1 MKRSSVWRILAVV
14 VVAVTVSAAVVAV
27 SPGPAFAQS
36 GGFGDVADDR
46 YFSVPVK
53 VLAEQGVFAGTECAA
68 GFCPDEPID
77 RKTMA
82 VWIVRV
88 LDGQDPEAVTTT
100 RFDDVAADSF
110 YAPFIERMAEL
121 EVTTGC
127 GDLTIFCPDDNV
139 SRAQA
144 ATFLSRAFKL
154 PDGPDPGFS
163 DVPGDTWYTA
173 HVARLAASGITTG
186 CGDLTIFCPDDN
198 VSRAQM
204 ATFLYRALAVPAP
217 LEPAPLEPAPLEPAP
232 LETVDYNQI
241 NGLLSSIGALDD
253 AEGCPKS
260 ATPGSLEGRVE
271 FIRIEGGCVLIEY
284 EQLDGRTLAQA
295 RRDLAEDPTVIA
307 ADLPVAEFRA
317 RQDYDYASG
326 DPDAGRQW
334 HLRQLDAK
342 ALWDGWPA
350 GALVT
355 VAVIDSGV
363 DATHGDLNDN
373 VVDTGHDCHRRD
385 QTSHGTHV
393 AGIAAAEAGNGVAVA
408 GIAPQAR
415 ILSIKMPLGEDEDLR
430 DRECEEEVQ
439 TLPQALQLAVENGA
453 DVINM
458 SLGVVWHQAI
468 PFPTTWD
475 VAIHLATTSNVV
487 LVASAGNRGIRF
499 SNRDAPEIPAIH
511 PDVISV
517 AATTESGARA
527 SFSTSNR
534 WVDIA
539 APGYQIYSTVPCSGA
554 SGCSSGDNQNGTSM
568 AAPMVSGV
576 VAHMKARYPD
586 ATPAQIRQAMFSTA
600 LQPGSTQTG
609 VRTNDFGWGMIQPH
623 AAIVALG
630 SAVGVDN
637 AAPRFISPSQ
647 RSVAENTTGAGA
659 VTAVDEDD
667 AVTGYTI
674 SGGSDQGLFTVN
686 SNGDLEFVSPADFE
700 APTDADTD
708 NIYEVAVTAT
718 SGFGARALTATQTI
732 RLSVTDTA
740 EPPGAPDPP
749 TLEPATGSVSAV
761 WDEPAT
767 SGPPINDYDLQY
779 RAVDSPDEVLG
790 TREWNDVG
798 RDLWNVGCEIWNV
811 GGDGR
816 DLWDD
821 TWDGAG
827 KAGRDVGDLI
837 GDRLLRSTDAGTG
850 WGHVWDT
857 GCDIWRDLGETI
869 WGPIWEVGEDFA
881 EIGNEIA
888 EGFADWFD
896 RAGDDG
902 RGIGAAI
909 GDLAQAFGDIFGS
922 IGDVFGGIFGIFG
935 IFANLS
941 TLEESDWSDWADWP
955 HTGTTTTA
963 TITRLD
969 EGSAYQAR
977 VRANS
982 LEGSGIWSEPSTA
995 STTVTGSNAP
1005 PRFTSPA
1012 AFEVREPAVAVGTVA
1027 ASDADSQD
1035 SVNAYQISGGADAA
1049 SLRIDPISGTLEFT
1063 VAPDYENP
1071 TDADSN
1077 NDYEVTVTATGGAGR
1092 RLLAAMQTITVAVT
1106 DDTSETA
1113 GPPAAPPEPSLVDA
1127 SETSLTVQW
1136 QQPASAGSTVVG
1148 YDVQYRQAD
1157 PAGGW
1162 SGWPH
1167 TGTTRRTTISGL
1179 DSNTR
1184 YQVRVRAIGRAGAGE
1199 WSQPLVATTASN
1211 RAPRFTSP
1219 ASVAVRENTIQ
1230 AVKVRAVDT
1239 DAPDSVSTYGITAGA
1254 DHTAFEIDGLGNL
1267 AFKSAPD
1274 YDDPQ
1279 DANGDNTYEVVV
1291 AATSGRTQRIR
1302 TTTQQIRVVV
1312 TDDTSEAPPGP
1323 PNQHYAFEGSSI
1335 VLGWDAVADAS
1346 YYRIYYDDFFSS
1358 GCRVSSGGRASFCEE
1373 LAANINDT
1381 SYTHSDP
1388 DPDTNYYW
1396 VVACNSS
1403 GCSPVDSNRPA
1414 TTVGTAPDTPTA
1426 RYVFEGSTIVLGW
1439 DAVADASY
1447 YRIYY
1452 DDFFSSSCRVSSGGR
1467 ASFCEELATNITGT
1481 SYTHTDPDDDNNY
1494 YWVVACNNSG
1504 CSPVD
1509 SDSPATTVGT
1519 APDTPTARYAFE
1531 GSTIVLGWDAVA
1543 DASYYRIYYDDF
1555 HDSSCRVSSGGNA
1568 SFCKELATNITGTS
1582 YTHTDPDD
1590 DNNYYWVV
1598 ACNNSGCSPVD
1609 SNNPAT
1615 TVGTAPD
1622 TPTARYAFEG
1632 STIVLGWDAV
1642 ADASYYRI
1650 YYDDFHDSSCR
1661 VNSGGNASFCKE
1673 LATNITGTSYT
1684 HTDPDDD
1691 NNYYWVVACNNS
1703 GCSPVDS
1710 NNPATTVGTAPDTP
1724 TARYAFEGS
1733 GIVLSWDAVADASYY
1748 RIYYDD
1754 FFPSSCRVSSGGNA
1768 SFCKELATNIT
1779 GTSYTHTDPDDDNN
1793 YYWVVACNSSG
1804 CSPVDSNNPATTVA
1818 TTDDTA
1824 EAPPA
1829 PTNQHYAFE
1838 GSTIV
1843 LGWDAVADASYYRIY
1858 YDDFFPSSCRVNS
1871 GGNASFCKEL
1881 ATNITGTSYTHT
1893 DPDDDNNYYWVVA
1906 CNSSGCS
1913 PVDSNNPATTVG
1925 TAPDTPTARYAF
1937 EGSGIV
1943 LSWDAVADASY
1954 YRIYYDD
1961 FFPSSC
1967 RVSSGG
1973 NASFCK
1979 ELATNITG
1987 TSYTHTDPDDDNN
2000 YYWVVACNSS
2010 GCSPVDS
2017 NNPATTVATT
2027 DDTAEAPPAPTNQH
2041 YAFEGSTIV
2050 LGWDAVADASYYRI
2064 YYDDFFPSSCRVN
2077 SGGNASF
2084 CKELATNITGTSYT
2098 HTDPD
2103 DDNNYYWVVACNS
2116 SGCSPVDSN
2125 NPATTVG
2132 TAPDTPTARYA
2143 FEGSTI
2149 VLSWDAVADASYY
2162 RIYYDDFF
2170 PSSCRVNSGGNAS
2183 FCKELATNITGTSY
2197 THTDPDDDNNYYWV
2211 VACNSSG
2218 CSPVDSNNPAT
2229 TVGTAPDT
2237 PTARYAFEGSTI
2249 VLGWDAV
2256 ADASYYRIYYDDF
2269 FPSSCRVSSGGNA
2282 SFCKE
2287 LATNITGTSYTH
2299 TDPDDDNNYYW
2310 VVACNSSGC
2319 SPVDSNNP
2327 ATTVPTTTTA

>member
-1 MKRSSVWRILAVV
+1 MKRSSVWRILAAVV
-14 VVAVTVSAAVVAV
+14 VTVTVSTAVAAV

-68 GFCPDEPID
+68 GFCPDDPLD

-82 VWIVRV
+82 VWIVRM

-110 YAPFIERMAEL
+110 HAPFIERMAEL

-127 GDLTIFCPDDNV
+127 GGSGFCPDRIVN
-139 SRAQA
+139 RAETA
-144 ATFLSRAFKL
+144 AFLSRAYKL
-154 PDGPDPGFS
+154 PDGADPGFG
-163 DVPGDTWYTA
+163 DVPGDAWYA
-173 HVARLAASGITTG
+173 ADVARLAVSKITTG
-186 CGDLTIFCPDDN
+186 CGDGTMFCPLDD

-204 ATFLYRALAVPAP
+204 ATFLYRAPVVPEP
-217 LEPAPLEPAPLEPAP
+217 LEPEPLEPEPLEPEP
-232 LETVDYNQI
+232 LEPEPLEPEPLEPEPLEPEPLEPEPLEPEPLEPEPLEPEPLEPEPLEPEPLEPEPLEPEPLEPEPLEPEPLEPEPLEPEPLEPEPLEPEQTVDYNQI

-253 AEGCPKS
+253 AEGCPES

-271 FIRIEGGCVLIEY
+271 IIRIEGGCVLIEY

-307 ADLPVAEFRA
+307 ADLPVAEFGA

-334 HLRQLDAK
+334 HLQQLDAK

-385 QTSHGTHV
+385 MSSHGTHV

-415 ILSIKMPLGEDEDLR
+415 ILPIKMPLSDDPIDGE
-430 DRECEEEVQ
+430 CAEEVW
-439 TLPQALQLAVENGA
+439 TLPQALKLAVENGA

-458 SLGVVWHQAI
+458 SLGLVWHEAK
-468 PFPTTWD
+468 PFPTTLD
-475 VAIHLATTSNVV
+475 VAIHLAATSNVV
-487 LVASAGNRGIRF
+487 LVAAAGNRGNQF
-499 SNRDAPEIPAIH
+499 FNRDAPEIPAIH

-517 AATTESGARA
+517 AATRQSGGRA
-527 SFSTSNR
+527 PFSTSNR

-539 APGYQIYSTVPCSGA
+539 APGLQIYSTVPCSGA
-554 SGCSSGDNQNGTSM
+554 SGCSGDNKNGTSM

-600 LQPGSTQTG
+600 LQPGSTRTE

-659 VTAVDEDD
+659 VAAVDEDD

-700 APTDADTD
+700 GPTDADTD

-761 WDEPAT
+761 WHEPVT

-798 RDLWNVGCEIWNV
+798 RDLWNVGCDIWRDL

-821 TWDGAG
+821 TWDEAG
-827 KAGRDVGDLI
+827 RAGRDIGDLI
-837 GDRLLRSTDAGTG
+837 GDRLLRGTDAGTG

-857 GCDIWRDLGETI
+857 GCDIWRDLGETV
-869 WGPIWEVGEDFA
+869 WRPIWEVGEDLA
-881 EIGNEIA
+881 EIGHEIA

-896 RAGDDG
+896 NAGDAG

-909 GDLAQAFGDIFGS
+909 GDLAQAFGDIFGGIGDVFGG
-922 IGDVFGGIFGIFG
+922 IGDVFGGIFGLFG
-935 IFANLS
+935 NLS

-963 TITRLD
+963 TITGLD

-977 VRANS
+977 VRANNP
-982 LEGSGIWSEPSTA
+982 EGSGIWSEPSTA
-995 STTVTGSNAP
+995 STTVTGSNTP

-1092 RLLAAMQTITVAVT
+1092 RLLAATQTITVTVT

-1113 GPPAAPPEPSLVDA
+1113 GPPAAPSEPSLVDA

-1136 QQPASAGSTVVG
+1136 QQPASAGSIIAG

-1162 SGWPH
+1162 TGWPH
-1167 TGTTRRTTISGL
+1167 TGTARRTTISGL

-1199 WSQPLVATTASN
+1199 WSPPLVATTASN
-1211 RAPRFTSP
+1211 RAPLFTSP
-1219 ASVAVRENTIQ
+1219 ASVTVRENNIQ
-1230 AVKVRAVDT
+1230 AVRVRAVDA

-1254 DHTAFEIDGLGNL
+1254 DHTAFEIDGIGNL

-1302 TTTQQIRVVV
+1302 TATQQIMVVV

-1323 PNQHYAFEGSSI
+1323 PNQHYAFEGSTI
-1335 VLGWDAVADAS
+1335 VLSWDAVADAS
-1346 YYRIYYDDFFSS
+1346 YYRIYYHDFFPSS
-1358 GCRVSSGGRASFCEE
+1358 CRVNSGSNASFCDE
-1373 LAANINDT
+1373 LATNITGT
-1381 SYTHSDP
+1381 SYTHTDP
-1388 DPDTNYYW
+1388 DDDTNYYW

-1403 GCSPVDSNRPA
+1403 GCSPVDSN
-1414 TTVGTAPDTPTA
+1414 
-1426 RYVFEGSTIVLGW
+1426 
-1439 DAVADASY
+1439 
-1447 YRIYY
+1447 
-1452 DDFFSSSCRVSSGGR
+1452 
-1467 ASFCEELATNITGT
+1467 
-1481 SYTHTDPDDDNNY
+1481 
-1494 YWVVACNNSG
+1494 
-1504 CSPVD
+1504 
-1509 SDSPATTVGT
+1509 SPATTVGT

-1555 HDSSCRVSSGGNA
+1555 
-1568 SFCKELATNITGTS
+1568 F
-1582 YTHTDPDD
+1582 P
-1590 DNNYYWVV
+1590 
-1598 ACNNSGCSPVD
+1598 
-1609 SNNPAT
+1609 
-1615 TVGTAPD
+1615 
-1622 TPTARYAFEG
+1622 
-1632 STIVLGWDAV
+1632 
-1642 ADASYYRI
+1642 
-1650 YYDDFHDSSCR
+1650 SSCR
-1661 VNSGGNASFCKE
+1661 VNSGGNASFCDE

-1684 HTDPDDD
+1684 H
-1691 NNYYWVVACNNS
+1691 NN
-1703 GCSPVDS
+1703 
-1710 NNPATTVGTAPDTP
+1710 
-1724 TARYAFEGS
+1724 
-1733 GIVLSWDAVADASYY
+1733 
-1748 RIYYDD
+1748 
-1754 FFPSSCRVSSGGNA
+1754 
-1768 SFCKELATNIT
+1768 
-1779 GTSYTHTDPDDDNN
+1779 PDDDNN

-1804 CSPVDSNNPATTVA
+1804 CSPVDSNNPATT
-1818 TTDDTA
+1818 
-1824 EAPPA
+1824 
-1829 PTNQHYAFE
+1829 
-1838 GSTIV
+1838 I
-1843 LGWDAVADASYYRIY
+1843 
-1858 YDDFFPSSCRVNS
+1858 
-1871 GGNASFCKEL
+1871 
-1881 ATNITGTSYTHT
+1881 
-1893 DPDDDNNYYWVVA
+1893 
-1906 CNSSGCS
+1906 
-1913 PVDSNNPATTVG
+1913 G

-1937 EGSGIV
+1937 EGSTIV
-1943 LSWDAVADASY
+1943 LSWDPVADASY
-1954 YRIYYDD
+1954 YRIYYHD
-1961 FFPSSC
+1961 FFS
-1967 RVSSGG
+1967 
-1973 NASFCK
+1973 
-1979 ELATNITG
+1979 
-1987 TSYTHTDPDDDNN
+1987 
-2000 YYWVVACNSS
+2000 
-2010 GCSPVDS
+2010 
-2017 NNPATTVATT
+2017 
-2027 DDTAEAPPAPTNQH
+2027 
-2041 YAFEGSTIV
+2041 
-2050 LGWDAVADASYYRI
+2050 
-2064 YYDDFFPSSCRVN
+2064 SSCRVN

-2084 CKELATNITGTSYT
+2084 CDELATNITGTSYT
-2098 HTDPD
+2098 HNNPD

-2149 VLSWDAVADASYY
+2149 VLSWDPVADASYY
-2162 RIYYDDFF
+2162 RIYYHDFF
-2170 PSSCRVNSGGNAS
+2170 SSSCRVNSGGNAS
-2183 FCKELATNITGTSY
+2183 FCDELATNITGTSY
-2197 THTDPDDDNNYYWV
+2197 THNNPDDDNNYYWV
-2211 VACNSSG
+2211 VACNTRLRIRDRVELG
-2218 CSPVDSNNPAT
+2218 PGGRRELLQDLLPRLLPRRA
-2229 TVGTAPDT
+2229 
-2237 PTARYAFEGSTI
+2237 GSTQGAMRRS
-2249 VLGWDAV
+2249 V
-2256 ADASYYRIYYDDF
+2256 
-2269 FPSSCRVSSGGNA
+2269 
-2282 SFCKE
+2282 
-2287 LATNITGTSYTH
+2287 TNSPPTSQAPPT
-2299 TDPDDDNNYYW
+2299 
-2310 VVACNSSGC
+2310 
-2319 SPVDSNNP
+2319 
-2327 ATTVPTTTTA
+2327 PTTTPTTLRVRRVRRSC

>member
-14 VVAVTVSAAVVAV
+14 VVAVTVSAAVAAV

-46 YFSVPVK
+46 YFSVPVT

-68 GFCPDEPID
+68 GFCPDDPLD

-82 VWIVRV
+82 VWIVRM

-127 GDLTIFCPDDNV
+127 GDRTMFCPDDNV
-139 SRAQA
+139 SRAQT
-144 ATFLSRAFKL
+144 ATFLSRAYKL
-154 PDGPDPGFS
+154 PEGPDPGFS

-186 CGDLTIFCPDDN
+186 CGDRTMFCPNDD

-204 ATFLYRALAVPAP
+204 ATFLYRARAV
-217 LEPAPLEPAPLEPAP
+217 PAPLEPAPLEPAP

-241 NGLLSSIGALDD
+241 NGLLSTIGALDD
-253 AEGCPKS
+253 AEGCPES

-271 FIRIEGGCVLIEY
+271 VIRIENGCVLIEY

-307 ADLPVAEFRA
+307 ADLPVTELGA
-317 RQDYDYASG
+317 RQNYDYASG

-385 QTSHGTHV
+385 LTSHGTHV

-415 ILSIKMPLGEDEDLR
+415 ILPIKLPLANDPIDGE
-430 DRECEEEVQ
+430 CAEEVR
-439 TLPQALQLAVENGA
+439 TLPQALKMAVENGA

-458 SLGVVWHQAI
+458 SLGGVWHEAR

-487 LVASAGNRGIRF
+487 LVAAAGNRGDQF
-499 SNRDAPEIPAIH
+499 ANRDAPEIPAIH

-517 AATTESGARA
+517 AATTQSGARA
-527 SFSTSNR
+527 PFSTSNR
-534 WVDIA
+534 WVNIA
-539 APGYQIYSTVPCSGA
+539 APGYQIYSTVPCSEA

-600 LQPGSTQTG
+600 LQPGSTRTG

-667 AVTGYTI
+667 AVTGYAI

-761 WDEPAT
+761 WHEPAT

-779 RAVDSPDEVLG
+779 RAVDSSDEVLG

-798 RDLWNVGCEIWNV
+798 RDLWNVGCDIWRDL

-821 TWDGAG
+821 TWDD
-827 KAGRDVGDLI
+827 AGRAGQDIGDLI
-837 GDRLLRSTDAGTG
+837 GERLLRGTDAGTG

-857 GCDIWRDLGETI
+857 GCDIWRDLGETV
-869 WGPIWEVGEDFA
+869 WGPIWEVGEDLA
-881 EIGNEIA
+881 EIGHEIA
-888 EGFADWFD
+888 ESFADWFD
-896 RAGDDG
+896 RAGEAG
-902 RGIGAAI
+902 RGIGRAI
-909 GDLAQAFGDIFGS
+909 GDIAQAFGDIFRGIS
-922 IGDVFGGIFGIFG
+922 DVIHGIGDVVHGIPGFFGFFG
-935 IFANLS
+935 NLS

-1092 RLLAAMQTITVAVT
+1092 RLLAVTQTITVAVT

-1230 AVKVRAVDT
+1230 AVRVRAVDT

-1346 YYRIYYDDFFSS
+1346 YYRIYYDDFFPSS
-1358 GCRVSSGGRASFCEE
+1358 CRVNSGGNASFCKE
-1373 LAANINDT
+1373 LDTNITGT
-1381 SYTHSDP
+1381 SYTHNNP

-1396 VVACNSS
+1396 VVACNNS
-1403 GCSPVDSNRPA
+1403 GCSPVDNNNPA

-1426 RYVFEGSTIVLGW
+1426 HYAFKGSTIVLGW
-1439 DAVADASY
+1439 DAVAGASY

-1452 DDFFSSSCRVSSGGR
+1452 DDFFSSSCRVSSGGN
-1467 ASFCEELATNITGT
+1467 ASFCE
-1481 SYTHTDPDDDNNY
+1481 
-1494 YWVVACNNSG
+1494 
-1504 CSPVD
+1504 
-1509 SDSPATTVGT
+1509 
-1519 APDTPTARYAFE
+1519 
-1531 GSTIVLGWDAVA
+1531 
-1543 DASYYRIYYDDF
+1543 
-1555 HDSSCRVSSGGNA
+1555 
-1568 SFCKELATNITGTS
+1568 
-1582 YTHTDPDD
+1582 
-1590 DNNYYWVV
+1590 
-1598 ACNNSGCSPVD
+1598 
-1609 SNNPAT
+1609 
-1615 TVGTAPD
+1615 
-1622 TPTARYAFEG
+1622 
-1632 STIVLGWDAV
+1632 
-1642 ADASYYRI
+1642 
-1650 YYDDFHDSSCR
+1650 
-1661 VNSGGNASFCKE
+1661 
-1673 LATNITGTSYT
+1673 
-1684 HTDPDDD
+1684 
-1691 NNYYWVVACNNS
+1691 
-1703 GCSPVDS
+1703 
-1710 NNPATTVGTAPDTP
+1710 
-1724 TARYAFEGS
+1724 
-1733 GIVLSWDAVADASYY
+1733 
-1748 RIYYDD
+1748 
-1754 FFPSSCRVSSGGNA
+1754 
-1768 SFCKELATNIT
+1768 
-1779 GTSYTHTDPDDDNN
+1779 
-1793 YYWVVACNSSG
+1793 
-1804 CSPVDSNNPATTVA
+1804 
-1818 TTDDTA
+1818 
-1824 EAPPA
+1824 
-1829 PTNQHYAFE
+1829 
-1838 GSTIV
+1838 
-1843 LGWDAVADASYYRIY
+1843 
-1858 YDDFFPSSCRVNS
+1858 
-1871 GGNASFCKEL
+1871 EL

-1925 TAPDTPTARYAF
+1925 TAPDTPTAHYAF
-1937 EGSGIV
+1937 KGSSIV
-1943 LSWDAVADASY
+1943 LGWDPVADASY
-1954 YRIYYDD
+1954 YNVYYDD
-1961 FFPSSC
+1961 FFSSAC

-1973 NASFCK
+1973 NASFCD

-1987 TSYTHTDPDDDNN
+1987 TSYTHNNPDDDNN

-2017 NNPATTVATT
+2017 NNPATTVGTAQDTGTSYTHNNPDDDNNYYWVVACNSSGCSPVDSNNPATT
-2027 DDTAEAPPAPTNQH
+2027 VGTAPDTPTAH
-2041 YAFEGSTIV
+2041 YAFEGSSIVLGWDAVDGASYYNVYYDDFHDSSCRVNSGGNASFCEELATNITDTDYTHNNPDPDTNYYWVVACNNSGCSPVDSNNPATTIGTAPDTPTAHYAFKGSTIVLGWDPVADASYYNVYYDDFFSSSCRVSSGGNASFCDELATNITGTSYTHNNPDDDNNYYWVVACNNSGCSPVDSNNPATNTGTAPDTPTARYAFKGSTIV

-2064 YYDDFFPSSCRVN
+2064 YYDDFFSSSCRVSPGGRASFCEELATN
-2077 SGGNASF
+2077 ITGTSYTHNNPDDDNNYYWVVACNSSGCSPVDSNNPATNTGTAPDTPTARYAFKGSTIVLGWDPVADASYYNVYYDDFFSSACRVSSGGNASF
-2084 CKELATNITGTSYT
+2084 CDELATNITGTSYT
-2098 HTDPD
+2098 HTNP

-2143 FEGSTI
+2143 FKGSTI
-2149 VLSWDAVADASYY
+2149 VLGWDAVAGASYY

-2170 PSSCRVNSGGNAS
+2170 SSSCRVSSGGNAS
-2183 FCKELATNITGTSY
+2183 FCEELATNITDTSYTHTNPDPDTNYYWVVACNNSGCSPVNNNNNPATTVGTAPDTPTAHYAFKGSSIVLGWDAVADASYYNVYYDDFFSSACRVSSGGRASFCDELATNITGTSY
-2197 THTDPDDDNNYYWV
+2197 THNNPDDNNYYWV

-2229 TVGTAPDT
+2229 TA
-2237 PTARYAFEGSTI
+2237 
-2249 VLGWDAV
+2249 
-2256 ADASYYRIYYDDF
+2256 
-2269 FPSSCRVSSGGNA
+2269 
-2282 SFCKE
+2282 
-2287 LATNITGTSYTH
+2287 
-2299 TDPDDDNNYYW
+2299 
-2310 VVACNSSGC
+2310 
-2319 SPVDSNNP
+2319 
-2327 ATTVPTTTTA
+2327 